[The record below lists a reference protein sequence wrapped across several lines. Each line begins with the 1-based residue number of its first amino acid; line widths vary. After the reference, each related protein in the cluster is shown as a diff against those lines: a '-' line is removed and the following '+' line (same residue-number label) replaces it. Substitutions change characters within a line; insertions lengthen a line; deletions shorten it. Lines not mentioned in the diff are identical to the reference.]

1 MDLQQITE
9 ALNGN
14 AELLTGV
21 IGHVLET
28 DKGKEIITNRADG
41 IYNERIGD
49 EVSAIHRQYDEDMFS
64 VLGERPGSLENGS
77 KQKTYDKIKSL
88 YEELNTLRGQKDS
101 LSKDA
106 EVQRLNAE
114 IENLKTNGPGAHW
127 EQTFNTEKEKW
138 TAERQILQERAEQA
152 EGSIVSFKKRS
163 DIESGLRGLKFNET
177 VPDSVRKT
185 FVDNVINGL
194 IKDSKVEGDK
204 IIYLDDKGAQINDS
218 EYKPMN
224 AQGILKMRLKDILK
238 DANADAGGG
247 APTTVKGSIET
258 KSVDGKNVSELKLV
272 EGSFKTRVEFTEVSE
287 KALLDSGITRDN
299 PQWDKLKNEA
309 YNRLNVKDLPLT

>member
-1 MDLQQITE
+1 MDLEQITA
-9 ALNGN
+9 ALSEN

-21 IGHVLET
+21 ITHVLDT

-49 EVSAIHRQYDEDMFS
+49 EVSGIHRQYDEDMFS
-64 VLGERPGSLENGS
+64 ILGERPGTIDGGG

-88 YEELNTLRGQKDS
+88 YEELNTLRGQKET

-106 EVQRLNAE
+106 EVQRLTAE

-138 TAERQILQERAEQA
+138 TTERQTLLERAENA
-152 EGSIVSFKKRS
+152 EGSITTFKKRS
-163 DIESGLRGLKFNET
+163 DIEAGLRGFKYNES
-177 VPDSVRKT
+177 VPDGVRKT
-185 FVDNVINGL
+185 YVDNVVNSL
-194 IKDSKVEGDK
+194 IQQSKVEGDK
-204 IIYLDDKGAQINDS
+204 VIYLDENGAQINDA
-218 EYKPMN
+218 EYKPMS
-224 AQGILKMRLKDILK
+224 AQGILKMRLKDILL
-238 DANADAGGG
+238 DANADGGGG
-247 APTTVKGSIET
+247 APATVKGSIET
-258 KSVDGKNVSELKLV
+258 TSIDGKNVDSLKLV
-272 EGSFKTRVEFTEVSE
+272 DGSFKTRVEFLETAE

-309 YNRLNVKDLPLT
+309 YNRYNVKDLPLN